1 MPDNQQPRIVLRIL
15 TEKITPRL
23 SYIVRVLFSE
33 FCGINAELIT
43 DRDTCIRSGI
53 PFINY
58 TSPHSGIPGGYL
70 LPPAGLLFE
79 EGIRE
84 QDPCVSMTN
93 GNPAFFKDERGD
105 FPFDIF
111 AASFYLITRYE
122 EYLPHQK
129 DAWGRF
135 CHEQSLAYRNGFL
148 DIPLVE
154 FWLKDF
160 LRSLHDRYPDL
171 PKWNRAFSFRPTY
184 DIDIAYAYLHRGWL
198 RGTGGFFRS
207 VVKCD
212 FTDLRQRIR
221 VIFGLRTD
229 PFDVYDRLDKLHSD
243 LGLDPVYFI
252 LLAKKRKGYDR
263 NIDPAKEGLR
273 MLVRRLSGRYETGL
287 HPSWQSGDDERML
300 AGEKKTLSS
309 LTGREVVKS
318 RQHYIRMSLPKTYRA
333 LLAAGIESDHS
344 MGYPTI
350 NGFRASV
357 SSPFSWYDLSRE
369 KETDLMVHPFCFMDA
384 NAYYE
389 QRKSPAE
396 ALVELEHYIE
406 VVGKS
411 GGTLSTIWHN
421 DILGDM
427 PMFSGWWQTYV
438 GFLDAVKRSSAERG
452 Q

>member
-1 MPDNQQPRIVLRIL
+1 
-15 TEKITPRL
+15 
-23 SYIVRVLFSE
+23 
-33 FCGINAELIT
+33 
-43 DRDTCIRSGI
+43 
-53 PFINY
+53 
-58 TSPHSGIPGGYL
+58 
-70 LPPAGLLFE
+70 
-79 EGIRE
+79 
-84 QDPCVSMTN
+84 
-93 GNPAFFKDERGD
+93 
-105 FPFDIF
+105 
-111 AASFYLITRYE
+111 
-122 EYLPHQK
+122 
-129 DAWGRF
+129 
-135 CHEQSLAYRNGFL
+135 
-148 DIPLVE
+148 
-154 FWLKDF
+154 
-160 LRSLHDRYPDL
+160 
-171 PKWNRAFSFRPTY
+171 
-184 DIDIAYAYLHRGWL
+184 
-198 RGTGGFFRS
+198 
-207 VVKCD
+207 
-212 FTDLRQRIR
+212 
-221 VIFGLRTD
+221 
-229 PFDVYDRLDKLHSD
+229 
-243 LGLDPVYFI
+243 
-252 LLAKKRKGYDR
+252 
-263 NIDPAKEGLR
+263 
-273 MLVRRLSGRYETGL
+273 
-287 HPSWQSGDDERML
+287 ML

-357 SSPFSWYDLSRE
+357 SSPYSWYDLSGE
-369 KETDLMVHPFCFMDA
+369 KETNLMVHPFCFMDA